1 MNNLLLSDIAK
12 YAARIADALE
22 RQNDLLEGGD
32 APFGVPSPYRLFEET
47 SGQEP
52 PRHLSLF
59 LENLP
64 TRNYE
69 HLRLKLIPAGVAADI
84 LGISPKELAWLDA
97 HAFIK
102 SENGLYDVL
111 SILMWLDSDENPDT
125 GGAYVQ

>member
-1 MNNLLLSDIAK
+1 MDNLLLSDMVKLAG
-12 YAARIADALE
+12 RIADSLE
-22 RQNDLLEGGD
+22 RRNDLLERRN
-32 APFGVPSPYRLFEET
+32 ARPYTLDRTT

-69 HLRLKLIPAGVAADI
+69 PLRLKLIPAGMAADI
-84 LGISPKELAWLDA
+84 LGLSFDELSWLDT

-111 SILMWLDSDENPDT
+111 SILMWLDSNENPDT